1 MYIKINNERYNC
13 SRRILR
19 DDEVNY
25 MGIQTEPIVGDT
37 VTLCRD
43 DGFEMAVDNVDG
55 FARRIYSGTTLTYT
69 NKPEP
74 EPEPE
79 PSPTTEDRVSALE
92 SENKTLKAQVSA
104 QSEQMDFY
112 EECIAEMA
120 SVVYA

>member
-43 DGFEMAVDNVDG
+43 DGFEMAVDAVSSY
-55 FARRIYSGTTLTYT
+55 ARRIYSGTTLTYT

-74 EPEPE
+74 EPAPEPE
-79 PSPTTEDRVSALE
+79 PTADERISALE
-92 SENKTLKAQVSA
+92 AENHLLNQQVASLTD
-104 QSEQMDFY
+104 QNDFQ
-112 EECIAEMA
+112 EELIVELANI
-120 SVVYA
+120 VYA